1 MRAALCVLLFK
12 VLNLFLN
19 TLFNII
25 DLKRVNFFFKEVGQK
40 CKDFMIK
47 NTNILHAS
55 FKALNFAFC
64 FNWANSKNI
73 KDFMVNK
80 WFLVMHLFLRAC
92 YDFDAFFCITNNHR
106 ILSTSPEYF
115 ASLEIILN

>member
-1 MRAALCVLLFK
+1 MRAALCVHLLLSFGFFK
-12 VLNLFLN
+12 N

-25 DLKRVNFFFKEVGQK
+25 ESKKVNFFIEMGQNS
-40 CKDFMIK
+40 KDFMIK

-55 FKALNFAFC
+55 FKVLNFAFC
-64 FNWANSKNI
+64 FNGANSKNI
-73 KDFMVNK
+73 KDFMENK
-80 WFLVMHLFLRAC
+80 WFLIMHLFLRAC